1 MALPLKRLLNLRM
14 DLATMGVLATLALF
28 IFPFGM
34 ALAAAYDLLTMTIP
48 NKLVLAL
55 VAGFF
60 IVALPV
66 GMPLEEIGFSLLV
79 AAAVLLVGFVF
90 FARGW
95 IGGGDAKF
103 AAATAL
109 WLGLHLTVPY
119 LVYAAFGGGILTLA
133 ILALRQL
140 PLMPIFTRFHWLE
153 RLHDRNTGVPY
164 GIALA
169 VSGLVTYS
177 SSTIFERLTA

>member
-1 MALPLKRLLNLRM
+1 
-14 DLATMGVLATLALF
+14 MGFLATLALF
-28 IFPFGM
+28 IFPLGM
-34 ALAAAYDLLTMTIP
+34 ALSAASDLLTMTIP

-55 VAGFF
+55 LAGYVL
-60 IVALPV
+60 VALPV
-66 GMPLEEIGFSLLV
+66 GVPLEEIGFSLLV
-79 AAAVLLVGFVF
+79 AMAVLLVGFVF

-95 IGGGDAKF
+95 IGGGDAKL
-103 AAATAL
+103 AAVTTL

-133 ILALRQL
+133 ILALRRM
-140 PLMPIFTRFHWLE
+140 PLIPLISRFRWLE
-153 RLHDRNTGVPY
+153 RLHDRNSGVPY

-169 VSGLVTYS
+169 MSGLLTYS